1 MAAEEERFFFGQYL
15 QTARL
20 AARVS
25 LEKVAE
31 TTRIS
36 PAVLKAIEAEDFDR
50 LPQPVFLKGFLRAYA
65 QAVGADGEEAVRR
78 YERSLSRRHLLK
90 GGRPEGSPAAGR
102 GGDGSGRR
110 FAAALLLLAALAAAT
125 IWAYR
130 AAERRAAPAP
140 VEPAAAPGG
149 GAARDPEL
157 PLEPA
162 ARARAAGP
170 LRHVLTIQARED
182 GWVKVVADDAHPSEH
197 ALKAGDRLRLE
208 AQGGFNLLLGNAG
221 GLTLTLDG
229 KPVAVPGKRGET
241 VNIHLP

>member
-25 LEKVAE
+25 REQVAE
-31 TTRIS
+31 QTRVS
-36 PAVLKAIEAEDFDR
+36 PAILQAIEEEDFDR

-78 YERSLSRRHLLK
+78 YERSIGRRHLLRSGRSDALPTP
-90 GGRPEGSPAAGR
+90 GG
-102 GGDGSGRR
+102 GGGGRR
-110 FAAALLLLAALAAAT
+110 FAVALLLLAAMAAAT
-125 IWAYR
+125 IWVYR
-130 AAERRAAPAP
+130 ATDRQAAPP
-140 VEPAAAPGG
+140 HVEQAAAPGG
-149 GAARDPEL
+149 DAAREPEP
-157 PLEPA
+157 PLVPA
-162 ARARAAGP
+162 AGSRAARP

-182 GWVKVVADDAHPSEH
+182 GWVKAVVDDANPTEH

-208 AQGGFNLLLGNAG
+208 ARGGFNLLLGNAG
-221 GLTLTLDG
+221 GLLLTLDG

-241 VNIHLP
+241 VNLHLP